1 MKIKKS
7 WKPMISIVGI
17 LLVLMTAASVS
28 AEDPIVRESQAPDD
42 TGMID
47 TIDDTEG
54 IAEHLLIATGDLI
67 VEESETSEL
76 PDYENYTGDMLISPN
91 PTANSEETS
100 SLSLPVLGI
109 IGVVVLIGLAGSGIL
124 IKRKQKK

>member
-1 MKIKKS
+1 
-7 WKPMISIVGI
+7 MISIVGI

-54 IAEHLLIATGDLI
+54 IAEPLLIAKGDLI

-109 IGVVVLIGLAGSGIL
+109 IGIVVLIGLAGSGIL